1 MGLED
6 RAFHELITES
16 QDLHVDAMKQIKDT
30 LPELV
35 AIREERRG
43 QGVNTDEIERLT
55 SVAARC

>member
-6 RAFHELITES
+6 RAFHELITE

-43 QGVNTDEIERLT
+43 QASTLT
-55 SVAARC
+55 GSSV